1 MLPPVS
7 INTNETIFIGLF
19 FSLFLITLIFMI
31 FYPSENKID
40 NIYKKLKEEDKEK
53 IKDSSGV
60 KNNKEKIPKN
70 DFKNNIPKNDFK
82 NNIPKGNIKSS
93 IAKLNTINEV

>member
-1 MLPPVS
+1 MVT

-40 NIYKKLKEEDKEK
+40 NIYKKLKGEDKEK

-70 DFKNNIPKNDFK
+70 DFKNNIPK
-82 NNIPKGNIKSS
+82 GNIKSS